1 MKEKRI
7 ISPHEARPESDYLK
21 LERLSVKLGIP
32 VPQVHLTVEVRKD
45 GKLISSTRQRS
56 RTWNRNFWNNIL
68 CQLTNTPGV
77 ATNFDAGYLSI
88 KKTSGAVGAIAGGT
102 WNFLCTGL
110 VNNSTYGILVGIGTD
125 AESFEGY
132 VLSSLCSHGSGAN
145 QLVHAAHSALVQSYD
160 APTKKWTITIKRIF
174 NNNSA
179 ADIVI
184 AETALVFNMPNQGT
198 QCMLNR
204 DLLGATQTVA
214 IGAQLTVSYDVTLT
228 FPA

>member
-1 MKEKRI
+1 MEEKRI
-7 ISPHEARPESDYLK
+7 INPLEARPEADYLE
-21 LERLSVKLGIP
+21 LERLSIKLGIP

-56 RTWNRNFWNNIL
+56 RTWNRNFWNYIL
-68 CQLTNTPGV
+68 CQLTSAPGV
-77 ATNFDAGYLSI
+77 ATDFGAGYLSI
-88 KKTSGAVGAIAGGT
+88 KRTTGAVGAIAGT
-102 WNFLCTGL
+102 LFNFNCAGL
-110 VNNSTYGILVGIGTD
+110 INNSTYGIQVGIGTG

-132 VLSSLCSHGSGAN
+132 VLGTLCAHGSGAN
-145 QLVHAAHSALVQSYD
+145 QLVYSAHSVLVQSYD
-160 APTKKWTITIKRIF
+160 APSKTWTITIKRIF

-214 IGAQLTVSYDVTLT
+214 IGAQLTVSYGVTLT